1 MKLCPPSLRRVLPPR
16 RCQVQSKDPQRL
28 TPSGVAPRWL
38 GLVERLGKFKPFL
51 CTTYTIKQLWPIEC
65 FDEFVVSHVR
75 VSGLIIPSIRSK
87 PLLVYVYIYISN
99 RFYYFPISA
108 KTPCTN
114 KIQFQH
120 VSTISDTGWLIMVTL
135 STNETSQHHSE
146 WHISVNPPLA
156 NPKSDQ
162 ANPLRT
168 WQYEASWGDG

>member
-51 CTTYTIKQLWPIEC
+51 CMTYTIKQLWPIER
-65 FDEFVVSHVR
+65 FDEFVVSQCSGVR
-75 VSGLIIPSIRSK
+75 TNHSIY
-87 PLLVYVYIYISN
+87 PLKTSTCIRIYIYINISS

-114 KIQFQH
+114 NIQFQH
-120 VSTISDTGWLIMVTL
+120 VSTISHTGWLIMVTL

-146 WHISVNPPLA
+146 WHISANPPLA

-168 WQYEASWGDG
+168 

>member
-87 PLLVYVYIYISN
+87 PLLVYVYIYIFQIGSIISLFQPKRLAQTRFSSN
-99 RFYYFPISA
+99 MCQLSL
-108 KTPCTN
+108 T
-114 KIQFQH
+114 Q
-120 VSTISDTGWLIMVTL
+120 VGW
-135 STNETSQHHSE
+135 SWSHSLQTK
-146 WHISVNPPLA
+146 PPSIIPSGTFL
-156 NPKSDQ
+156 
-162 ANPLRT
+162 
-168 WQYEASWGDG
+168 